1 MALFVNTN
9 LASINAQRHLETN
22 QASLRTSLERLS
34 SGVRINDA
42 YDDAA
47 GLAIADKLQRD
58 SRVTAQAIRNANDG
72 LSALSIAEKTL
83 STVTS
88 IVTRL
93 TELASQSA
101 TGTINN
107 TQRSAIQNEFRELLS
122 EIDRIA
128 KTTTFNGVSL
138 LSGGQNLTLQVG
150 LDGATTSRITVTTVD
165 AQLSTLGIE
174 ASFRLVDPVQ
184 YRARLDDFD
193 FDMTIERFS
202 MASTPGGDRDG
213 RLQPRH
219 PGRVREPAPV
229 GDRQRPRRPRA
240 VHRRRGPHPRRGRG
254 RRDGEPHPREHPPAG
269 RRRRPGAGQPGP
281 GARAPASRVGEAR
294 RHTRGRGSPRSPA
307 PPGAED
313 RWQG

>member
-174 ASFRLVDPVQ
+174 ASTLAVSTAESAQSALGALTSAIATVASNRGTLGAYESRLLSAIANARVAREQFIAAEGRIRDADVAAETANLT
-184 YRARLDDFD
+184 RAS
-193 FDMTIERFS
+193 I
-202 MASTPGGDRDG
+202 
-213 RLQPRH
+213 LQQA
-219 PGRVREPAPV
+219 GVAVLAQANQVPALALQLL
-229 GDRQRPRRPRA
+229 G
-240 VHRRRGPHPRRGRG
+240 
-254 RRDGEPHPREHPPAG
+254 
-269 RRRRPGAGQPGP
+269 
-281 GARAPASRVGEAR
+281 
-294 RHTRGRGSPRSPA
+294 
-307 PPGAED
+307 
-313 RWQG
+313 